1 MMYENGDRYPICGSG
16 TIKVERKPEIFEY
29 KGQSLTLE
37 LTVYSC
43 NVFGG
48 EFFDNEEMKKHQKTI
63 KDFQRRVD
71 GLLTSEKIKQ
81 IREKIWSFPARAC
94 PYSLVLLKKYC

>member
-63 KDFQRRVD
+63 KDFNAVS
-71 GLLTSEKIKQ
+71 T
-81 IREKIWSFPARAC
+81 A
-94 PYSLVLLKKYC
+94 SLLLKKSNK